1 MAGSTRG
8 ASSAL
13 TEAGPPDRMMA
24 EGAISRTSSA
34 VMSHGTISEYTFK
47 SRTRRAISC
56 PYCAPKSNTT
66 TFWLVELDDAV
77 LTRRLLL
84 RLYHAARPRLRLHF
98 CLRIRINDC
107 TVSCANPYLSA
118 VHLQYNATQG
128 SCAGHGFDVRRARGL
143 CQVLDR
149 VHWKERLHGTRRVS
163 HRGGRSVSS
172 RCGSRA
178 FCAGCARRFALD
190 LVGRAMHGE
199 REGKRCLASS
209 AASSRRWWPCS
220 PL

>member
-24 EGAISRTSSA
+24 AGAISCTSSA
-34 VMSHGTISEYTFK
+34 VMSHGTISEYTCK

-128 SCAGHGFDVRRARGL
+128 PCY
-143 CQVLDR
+143 
-149 VHWKERLHGTRRVS
+149 RL
-163 HRGGRSVSS
+163 
-172 RCGSRA
+172 
-178 FCAGCARRFALD
+178 RFALPISN
-190 LVGRAMHGE
+190 A
-199 REGKRCLASS
+199 GKENVRPLWFIGPCAALGARGASPPS
-209 AASSRRWWPCS
+209 TISNPCGVAGLSGLRSRVYGLPKGKT
-220 PL
+220 

>member
-1 MAGSTRG
+1 MDG
-8 ASSAL
+8 ASSAYTL
-13 TEAGPPDRMMA
+13 AGPPDRMMA
-24 EGAISRTSSA
+24 AGASAATSEA
-34 VMSHGTISEYTFK
+34 VMSHGTISEYTCK

-84 RLYHAARPRLRLHF
+84 RLYHAARPCLRLHF

-128 SCAGHGFDVRRARGL
+128 PCY
-143 CQVLDR
+143 
-149 VHWKERLHGTRRVS
+149 RL
-163 HRGGRSVSS
+163 
-172 RCGSRA
+172 
-178 FCAGCARRFALD
+178 RFALPISN
-190 LVGRAMHGE
+190 A
-199 REGKRCLASS
+199 GKDNVRPLWFIGSTEVRGLRGASPPPTIS
-209 AASSRRWWPCS
+209 NPCGVAGLSGLRLHAYGS
-220 PL
+220 PKGGT